1 MDQSFLTTI
10 GISYYINY
18 GFKTKKKPCGCNKAF
33 DKPLEPASSWSNTQE
48 TPEMPV
54 QEKVKTP
61 AVIKPKPISSE
72 IDKSTQGIVFRV
84 QILAKR
90 TKLTNM
96 NLFKKK
102 YGILD
107 DVHENYQDGIYR
119 YSIGY
124 FRNYQD
130 ALNYSRVIQ
139 NKGVSSAF
147 VVVYKDNIR
156 IALTPELKKLSAD

>member
-1 MDQSFLTTI
+1 MTKF

-18 GFKTKKKPCGCNKAF
+18 GFKTKKQPGGCNTAF

-48 TPEMPV
+48 APEMPV